1 MQRRHDFGLLF
12 KDKLIYHMQ
21 QRHVVAI
28 MNRWF
33 TTIHGSRTALLLNL
47 FIFNFKAIQWL
58 LVTSSSTNIKW
69 SNRSRI
75 QDQVLVCLA
84 YICYWWAFN
93 ATTIMER
100 IHYNKT
106 LNSLKQF
113 YELPK
118 RYKLGNWMLEI
129 VSMLCKGN
137 LTVNPF

>member
-1 MQRRHDFGLLF
+1 
-12 KDKLIYHMQ
+12 
-21 QRHVVAI
+21 
-28 MNRWF
+28 
-33 TTIHGSRTALLLNL
+33 
-47 FIFNFKAIQWL
+47 
-58 LVTSSSTNIKW
+58 
-69 SNRSRI
+69 
-75 QDQVLVCLA
+75 
-84 YICYWWAFN
+84 
-93 ATTIMER
+93 MER